1 MKKKTKTFTVF
12 DVFLGT
18 SSFKITDATSLFSVH
33 LWTLKHIVC
42 SHLADYLT
50 CDVIVYMRKCKINV
64 DSICCPIYC
73 RITTV
78 ICGCLRITSLRICK
92 KKKKSAKGIEF
103 IFWKKE
109 NVKKFN
115 LCLKINFV
123 PTGEMLRLSGRVVT
137 STKYVSNVSVNYNLK
152 LGIWQS
158 FNTEICMD

>member
-1 MKKKTKTFTVF
+1 MR
-12 DVFLGT
+12 L
-18 SSFKITDATSLFSVH
+18 FKNNIFKNLQ
-33 LWTLKHIVC
+33 
-42 SHLADYLT
+42 
-50 CDVIVYMRKCKINV
+50 
-64 DSICCPIYC
+64 
-73 RITTV
+73 
-78 ICGCLRITSLRICK
+78 